1 MTAISPRYNIVVD
14 ESLFVIF
21 SLFFCST
28 CLSHNSLR
36 IACSFFAHQTDGEG
50 GDDNAPD
57 GDAGGVFVDATGS
70 DGRATLSH
78 TNPNPNDVG
87 GTFFDRATARRV
99 HGDPEP
105 NRPHGSTF
113 IGTGPDGNAMQVDN
127 NPNNVSDEA
136 AVDGLTVS
144 LFLVRSV
151 TGSILYVLNS
161 TQLDIFSG
169 LLILLFFFFLQSTN
183 IEDYQIGGRFHESL
197 VGRRVRTKNHGTGT
211 IVTISA
217 TGKTVKIHFDG
228 DDAPHST
235 WFKASSIEEV
245 LPRKSE
251 SMPIR
256 MN

>member
-1 MTAISPRYNIVVD
+1 MFDLP
-14 ESLFVIF
+14 F
-21 SLFFCST
+21 SQ
-28 CLSHNSLR
+28 LSADRLLLS
-36 IACSFFAHQTDGEG
+36 AHQTDGEG

-57 GDAGGVFVDATGS
+57 GDAGGIFVDTTDP
-70 DGRATLSH
+70 DGRATLTH
-78 TNPNPNDVG
+78 TNPNPGDTG
-87 GTFFDRATARRV
+87 GSFVDIATARRV
-99 HGDPEP
+99 HDDPEP
-105 NRPHGSTF
+105 NRPHGGTF

-127 NPNNVSDEA
+127 NHNNVSDEA
-136 AVDGLTVS
+136 AVGGLTVS
-144 LFLVRSV
+144 LFLVGSV
-151 TGSILYVLNS
+151 TGTILYVLNS
-161 TQLDIFSG
+161 TRYLFW
-169 LLILLFFFFLQSTN
+169 LTHCTFLIILQSTN